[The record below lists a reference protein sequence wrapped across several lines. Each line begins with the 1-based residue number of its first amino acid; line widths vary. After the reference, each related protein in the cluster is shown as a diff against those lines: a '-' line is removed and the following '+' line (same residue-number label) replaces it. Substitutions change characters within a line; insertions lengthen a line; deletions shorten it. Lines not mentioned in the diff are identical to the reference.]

1 MIMFISARPVP
12 NRVLSKC
19 VFEGSALS
27 ENCQFPSQKIRP
39 KSRVLDSG
47 YYDIR
52 VHLHTLDCGS
62 MLQ

>member
-39 KSRVLDSG
+39 KSRLLDIG
-47 YYDIR
+47 YYDI
-52 VHLHTLDCGS
+52 
-62 MLQ
+62 